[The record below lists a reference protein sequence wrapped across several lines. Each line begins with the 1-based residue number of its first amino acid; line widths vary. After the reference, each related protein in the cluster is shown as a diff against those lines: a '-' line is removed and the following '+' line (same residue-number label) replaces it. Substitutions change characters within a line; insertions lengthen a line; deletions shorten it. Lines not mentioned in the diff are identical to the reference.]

1 MMHKFGPMA
10 RFRVA
15 VMAVVLPGLVAGALS
30 AAAVAADPKVE
41 FKITVGEG
49 ANEVNGGGRLYVDHG
64 VFQYETDNL
73 NVTGKVAGDDIT
85 LDGTFTTVK
94 PQATRTFKVAG
105 KIVGGHFA
113 SSVTATDGKKLG
125 SLSLDL
131 KDE

>member
-1 MMHKFGPMA
+1 MVRKFGPMA
-10 RFRVA
+10 QVKVA
-15 VMAVVLPGLVAGALS
+15 VAAAVLPALFVGALS

-49 ANEVNGGGRLYVDHG
+49 ANEIEGGGRLYVDQG
-64 VFQYETDNL
+64 VFQYNTDNL
-73 NVTGKVAGDDIT
+73 SVTGKVAGDDIT
-85 LDGTFTTVK
+85 LDGTYTSIK

-113 SSVTATDGKKLG
+113 SPVTATDGKKLG

-131 KDE
+131 KVE